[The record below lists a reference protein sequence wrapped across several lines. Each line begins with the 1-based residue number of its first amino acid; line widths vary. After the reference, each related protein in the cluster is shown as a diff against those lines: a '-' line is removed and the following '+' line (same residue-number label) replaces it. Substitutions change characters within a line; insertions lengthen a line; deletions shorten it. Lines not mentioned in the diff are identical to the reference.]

1 MDFYERLKSYKE
13 TNGLSNEDLGKHIG
27 LTADAF
33 RMAMKRERL
42 SDLQKQVLEPLF
54 TNVLGEN
61 HPIQKQL
68 DEVSRFLS
76 QYTELA
82 LQDARIKKI
91 IDKEVAKRLFEV
103 ASSKE
108 ALEKFLNS

>member
-1 MDFYERLKSYKE
+1 MDFYQQLKSYKE
-13 TNGLSNEDLGKHIG
+13 TSGLSNKELGGHIKMSG
-27 LTADAF
+27 DAF
-33 RMAMKRERL
+33 RMAVKRESL
-42 SDLQKQVLEPLF
+42 SELEKQTLEPLF
-54 TNVLGEN
+54 IDRLGED
-61 HPIQKQL
+61 HPVQKQL

-82 LQDARIKKI
+82 LQDSRIKKI